1 MTPTPPTA
9 SSRLAGFLP
18 GLLCVVALL
27 SVWLMLDLKGI
38 STDEGFRL
46 WITNGGQPR
55 ALGARPN
62 ASWEQVL
69 AAVDPYAYQ
78 PGFYLLQNTL
88 MRAAERQDLNF
99 FRLTN
104 LAFFT
109 LCLWGLLQ
117 LSRTWAVWPRA
128 FLIGLFAFNAYL
140 IMHVLQIREYIVAT
154 AFYVW
159 STHLVLALDRR
170 KLERE
175 WTDIAWF
182 VAYGLLL
189 SAAFYVQTWIVFPA
203 IAQGAFLVLRRRPQ
217 FWRFHA
223 HLAVCYLLVFS
234 LTWPYL
240 QSHSQKINVGLWER
254 EHVTLVGQL
263 LQGFNLVLSGHL
275 PRHDAFTM
283 VLPWAWLSL
292 LAAGVWW
299 TVRRRRELPVA
310 FVAET
315 ARQAWLMTV
324 CIAIPLAFQ
333 IAYFFKVEPLSVWPR
348 YFIVHY
354 FFLTWLIALAFRTLH
369 EASGA
374 PMRRRAALIVLTAAT
389 VLLTLSAVYQ
399 VNSFRRDPYLDTSLS
414 PESDWRVGAAA
425 LAPTLRPDDVLLT
438 HDFITRATLTFTHPT
453 AQAVLIFDELE
464 NAKLPAGGRLV
475 YLEQALYRQ
484 NTANVIARLRALG
497 FVRVEERVLTDA
509 KGTPLAQWKL
519 FAFTRD

>member
-1 MTPTPPTA
+1 MKSPL
-9 SSRLAGFLP
+9 SLRLSRFLP
-18 GLLCVVALL
+18 GLLCLAALAAVL
-27 SVWLMLDLKGI
+27 LMIDLKGI

-55 ALGARPN
+55 ALGATPD
-62 ASWEQVL
+62 ATWTDVL
-69 AAVDPYAYQ
+69 AAVNPYAYQ
-78 PGFYLLQNTL
+78 PGYYLLQNTL
-88 MRAAERQDLNF
+88 MRAAARQDLNF

-104 LAFFT
+104 IAFFA
-109 LCLWGLLQ
+109 LCLWGLLR
-117 LSRTWAVWPRA
+117 LSRPWAAWPRA
-128 FLIGLFAFNAYL
+128 FLVGLFAFNAYL

-154 AFYVW
+154 AFYIW
-159 STHLVLALDRR
+159 STQIVLALDRR
-170 KLERE
+170 QLGDE
-175 WTDIAWF
+175 WKDIGWF
-182 VAYGLLL
+182 VGYGLLL
-189 SAAFYVQTWIVFPA
+189 SATFYVQTWIVFPA
-203 IAQGAFLVLRRRPQ
+203 IGQGAFLVLRRRPQ

-234 LTWPYL
+234 STWPYL
-240 QSHSQKINVGLWER
+240 QSHSQKVNVGLWER

-275 PRHDAFTM
+275 PRHDTFTM
-283 VLPWAWLSL
+283 ALPWAWLGL
-292 LAAGVWW
+292 LAAGAWW
-299 TVRRRRELPVA
+299 TIRRRSELPAA

-315 ARQAWLMTV
+315 SRQAWLMLV
-324 CIAIPLAFQ
+324 CIAMPLAFQ
-333 IAYFFKVEPLSVWPR
+333 VAYFFKVEPLSVWPR

-374 PMRRRAALIVLTAAT
+374 PTRRRTALTVLTTATALLAVSAA
-389 VLLTLSAVYQ
+389 YQ

-414 PESDWRVGAAA
+414 TVSDWRVGTAA

-453 AQAVLIFDELE
+453 AHRVLILDELE
-464 NAKLPAGGRLV
+464 KVALPERGRLV

-484 NTANVIARLRALG
+484 NTSDVVVRLRALG
-497 FVRVEERVLTDA
+497 FRRIEASALVDA
-509 KGTPLAQWKL
+509 NGTPLSEWKL